1 MVIFANIRRQ
11 VSENLSVITARAIKS
26 ILVFSGVLSGLV
38 LSVPIRAQDSG
49 QLTLNQVVRA
59 ALSEDIWQQGN
70 ELRKQ
75 VVLAE
80 GVAAGQLPD
89 PKITLSAANVPVDSF
104 DLDQEA
110 MTQLKVGVSQIFP
123 RGDTLELKQLK
134 GRKQAELTGYQG
146 KVREAQVAMTVSQLF
161 LDVYLS
167 QQTIALIEASRTPFE
182 QLVQVTEVSYGAGLD
197 RTRQADIIRAELEL
211 GRLDERLDKQW
222 QQYDGN
228 WQSLMEWLPQQVAV
242 QPLSGDLPAIL
253 PLAHVRPGDWLSLSG
268 ILAKHPSVLAIRQQ
282 IDIAQ
287 TDVDISKQGYKPE
300 WGLNT
305 NYGYRQDAPD
315 GSNRS
320 DFISVGV
327 TFDLPLF
334 TDNRQDKKVSSAIYR
349 AEAIETERLL
359 ILRKLR
365 AEVGSTLARI
375 ERLNQRDDR
384 YQEVLL
390 PQVHQQSESSLSA
403 YTNDVGDFAEVMRAH
418 IAELNTKIEALQ
430 IQVERLKMIVRLN
443 YLLAGELN

>member
-1 MVIFANIRRQ
+1 MATFANKRRQ
-11 VSENLSVITARAIKS
+11 ISEDRSVITAQAIKS
-26 ILVFSGVLSGLV
+26 TLVFSGVLSWLV
-38 LSVPIRAQDSG
+38 LSAPARAGDTG

-75 VVLAE
+75 AVLAE
-80 GVAAGQLPD
+80 SVAAGQLPD
-89 PKITLSAANVPVDSF
+89 PKMTLSAANVPVDSF

-110 MTQLKVGVSQIFP
+110 MTQLKVGVSQMFP

-134 GRKQAELTGYQG
+134 GRKQGELTGYLG
-146 KVREAQVAMTVSQLF
+146 KAREAQVAMTVSQLY

-167 QQTIALIEASRTPFE
+167 QQTIALIEANRAPFE
-182 QLVQVTEVSYGAGLD
+182 QLVQVTEVSYSAGLG

-211 GRLDERLDKQW
+211 GRLDERLDKLW

-228 WQSLMEWLPQQVAV
+228 WQSLMEWLPQQIAV
-242 QPLSGDLPAIL
+242 QPLPGDLPTIP
-253 PLAHVRPGDWLSLSG
+253 PLAHVRRGDWQSLSG

-282 IDIAQ
+282 SDIAQ
-287 TDVDISKQGYKPE
+287 TDVDIAKQSYKPE
-300 WGLNT
+300 WGLNAS
-305 NYGYRQDAPD
+305 YGYREDAPD
-315 GSNRS
+315 GSSRS
-320 DFISVGV
+320 DFLSVGV

-334 TDNRQDKKVSSAIYR
+334 TDARQDKKVASATYR

-359 ILRKLR
+359 MLRNLR

-375 ERLNQRDDR
+375 ERLDQRDDR
-384 YQEVLL
+384 YQKVLL
-390 PQVHQQSESSLSA
+390 PQVHQQSESSLNA

-418 IAELNTKIEALQ
+418 IAELNTRIEALQ
-430 IQVERLKMIVRLN
+430 IQVKRLKMIVRLN
-443 YLLAGELN
+443 YLLAGELS